1 MGDAAPLLT
10 LDALSVGYR
19 VTGGWLAALDAV
31 SLSVGPGEIVGL
43 VGESGSGKSTALLA
57 ILGLLGGAR
66 ITAAQA
72 TFAGIDLLRE
82 AAALRGRRIGM
93 VFQDP
98 AAALNPALSVG
109 LQVAEPMLVHLRL
122 PRPEAT
128 ARTTALLA
136 EMGIARA
143 AEVMRAYPHQLSG
156 GMKQR
161 VMLAMALAPEPELLL
176 LDEPTTALDVTV
188 EAQILDLLEALRQRR
203 ALSMLLVSHNL
214 GIVDRICDRVTVLY
228 AGRTVES
235 GPTSAVLGAPGHPY
249 TRGLLGALPL
259 PDRAHRGRLLPIPGG
274 LPDMVVQEGDIADP
288 GCNFRARCGFAMDAC
303 AAPQRLESVGGTIVR
318 CWRADLVGRQ
328 PAPETE
334 PSAATAGAT
343 PGGAT
348 PHTAPPPDAM
358 PADAM
363 PLDAT
368 PTDAMPHDAMRH
380 DAMPCDAMPADAA
393 PADGKP
399 HDVTLLLADRMSR
412 AFRGGTFLGR
422 VPAIARALHVR
433 DATSVQAVDAVS
445 LSIRAGE
452 VLGLVGESGCGKSTL
467 GRLLLRLLAA
477 DAGRLRFAGEDVPAA
492 PDIAFR
498 RRAQIVFQNPDS
510 SLNPRHTVDTILRR
524 PLARFGMA
532 RGHTATREVE
542 RLLTVVRLPRD
553 YRGRY
558 PHQLSGGEK
567 QRVGIARALASRP
580 DLLVCDEAVSAL
592 DVSVQAAVLNLLRD
606 LRDAF
611 GIAHLFI
618 SHDIGVIA
626 HIADR
631 IAVMYRGGI
640 VEEGP
645 AAAVLDP
652 PWHPYTEALLSA
664 VPVIGDRGRSA
675 ARIRLAG
682 DPGDTPASA
691 GCRFAA
697 RCPRKIGPVC
707 DEQIPP
713 WQQAGLAHR
722 IACHIPLGELR
733 KLPGRAPERQTA

>member
-1 MGDAAPLLT
+1 MGDAAPLLAR
-10 LDALSVGYR
+10 DALSVSYR
-19 VTGGWLAALDAV
+19 TRGGWLAALDDV
-31 SLSVGPGEIVGL
+31 SLTVGSGEVVGL

-57 ILGLLGGAR
+57 VLGLLGGAR
-66 ITAAQA
+66 VTAAGA
-72 TFAGIDLLRE
+72 TFAGIDLIG
-82 AAALRGRRIGM
+82 AAASLRGRRIGM

-98 AAALNPALSVG
+98 AAALNPALTVG
-109 LQVAEPMLVHLRL
+109 LQVAEPMLVHRGV
-122 PRPEAT
+122 PRPEAM
-128 ARTTALLA
+128 ARATALLA

-161 VMLAMALAPEPELLL
+161 VTLAMALAPEPELLL

-188 EAQILDLLEALRQRR
+188 EAQILDLLEALRRRR

-235 GPTSAVLGAPGHPY
+235 GPTPAVLATPGHPY
-249 TRGLLGALPL
+249 TRGLLGALPR
-259 PDRAHRGRLLPIPGG
+259 PDRSHRGPLLPIPGG
-274 LPDMVVQEGDIADP
+274 LPDMVVADGDVADP
-288 GCNFRARCGFAMDAC
+288 GCNFRARCGLVVDAC
-303 AAPQRLESVGGTIVR
+303 AVPQMYAPAGGTIVR
-318 CWRADLVGRQ
+318 CHRAGFVRRQ
-328 PAPETE
+328 PLPGSEPPVEAPVAL
-334 PSAATAGAT
+334 SGDAMHSDAMSRDATRR
-343 PGGAT
+343 
-348 PHTAPPPDAM
+348 DAM
-358 PADAM
+358 PRDAG
-363 PLDAT
+363 P
-368 PTDAMPHDAMRH
+368 
-380 DAMPCDAMPADAA
+380 
-393 PADGKP
+393 
-399 HDVTLLLADRMSR
+399 LLLADHLSR
-412 AFRGGTFLGR
+412 AFRNGSFLDR
-422 VPAIARALHVR
+422 MPVLARALR
-433 DATSVQAVDAVS
+433 LRAGTSVQAVDAVS
-445 LSIRAGE
+445 LRIQTGE

-467 GRLLLRLLAA
+467 GRLLLRLLPA
-477 DAGRLRFAGEDVPAA
+477 DSGRLRFAGDDVPPRPA
-492 PDIAFR
+492 ISFH
-498 RRAQIVFQNPDS
+498 RRAQIVFQNPDT

-524 PLARFGMA
+524 PLTRFGLA
-532 RGHTATREVE
+532 RSQKATQEVE
-542 RLLTVVRLPRD
+542 RLLEVVRLPRD
-553 YRGRY
+553 YRTRY

-567 QRVGIARALASRP
+567 QRVGIARALATQP

-606 LRDAF
+606 LRRDF
-611 GIAHLFI
+611 GLAYLFI

-664 VPVIGDRGRSA
+664 VPVIGDRGRA
-675 ARIRLAG
+675 ASRIRLAG

-707 DEQIPP
+707 DAQVPP
-713 WQQAGLAHR
+713 WQRAGAAHR
-722 IACHIPLGELR
+722 IACHIPVSEMR
-733 KLPGRAPERQTA
+733 ERSAAPDARCP

>member
-1 MGDAAPLLT
+1 MGDAAPLLA
-10 LDALSVGYR
+10 LDALSVSYR
-19 VTGGWLAALDAV
+19 TRGGWLAALDDV
-31 SLSVGPGEIVGL
+31 SLTVGSGEVVGL

-57 ILGLLGGAR
+57 VLGLLGGAR
-66 ITAAQA
+66 VTAAGA
-72 TFAGIDLLRE
+72 TFAGIDLIG
-82 AAALRGRRIGM
+82 AAASLRGRRIGM

-98 AAALNPALSVG
+98 AAALNPALTVG
-109 LQVAEPMLVHLRL
+109 LQVAEPMLVHRGV
-122 PRPEAT
+122 PRPEAM
-128 ARTTALLA
+128 ARATALLA

-161 VMLAMALAPEPELLL
+161 VTLAMALAPEPELLL

-188 EAQILDLLEALRQRR
+188 EAQILDLLEALRRRR

-235 GPTSAVLGAPGHPY
+235 GPTPAVLATPGHPY
-249 TRGLLGALPL
+249 TRGLLGALPR
-259 PDRAHRGRLLPIPGG
+259 PDRSHRGPLLPIPGG
-274 LPDMVVQEGDIADP
+274 LPDMVVADGDVADP
-288 GCNFRARCGFAMDAC
+288 GCNFRARCGLVVDAC
-303 AAPQRLESVGGTIVR
+303 AVPQMYAPAGGTIVR
-318 CWRADLVGRQ
+318 CHRAGFVRRQ
-328 PAPETE
+328 PLPGSEPPVEAPVAL
-334 PSAATAGAT
+334 SGDAMHSDAMSRDATRR
-343 PGGAT
+343 
-348 PHTAPPPDAM
+348 DAM
-358 PADAM
+358 PRDAG
-363 PLDAT
+363 P
-368 PTDAMPHDAMRH
+368 
-380 DAMPCDAMPADAA
+380 
-393 PADGKP
+393 
-399 HDVTLLLADRMSR
+399 LLLADHLSR
-412 AFRGGTFLGR
+412 AFRNGSFLDR
-422 VPAIARALHVR
+422 MPVLARALR
-433 DATSVQAVDAVS
+433 LRAGTSVQAVDAVS
-445 LSIRAGE
+445 LRIQTGE

-467 GRLLLRLLAA
+467 GRLLLRLLPA
-477 DAGRLRFAGEDVPAA
+477 DSGRLRFAGDDVPPRPA
-492 PDIAFR
+492 ISFH
-498 RRAQIVFQNPDS
+498 RRAQIVFQNPDT

-524 PLARFGMA
+524 PLTRFGLA
-532 RGHTATREVE
+532 RSQKATQEVE
-542 RLLTVVRLPRD
+542 RLLEVVRLPRD
-553 YRGRY
+553 YRTRY

-567 QRVGIARALASRP
+567 QRVGIARALATQP

-606 LRDAF
+606 LRRDF
-611 GIAHLFI
+611 GLAYLFI

-664 VPVIGDRGRSA
+664 VPVIGDRGRA
-675 ARIRLAG
+675 ASRIRLAG

-707 DEQIPP
+707 DAQVPP
-713 WQQAGLAHR
+713 WQRAGAAHR
-722 IACHIPLGELR
+722 IACHIPVSEMR
-733 KLPGRAPERQTA
+733 ERSAAPDARCP